1 MLGSNNI
8 GIGVN
13 AASWDR
19 YRRQELAVPF
29 NQQEAVPADAG
40 SQKLLMLL
48 SSLRETKAGTQ
59 LYQQIEQLLQAS
71 AQESLQQQR
80 AYAKLLDLLL
90 EGLAHTL
97 PVNSELRLNVKLLQ
111 VRIQPPLAACE
122 FQSIQNALQQM
133 QPQLLPD
140 AQQSEAAL
148 RQSLSPLLAAFG
160 LSPAA
165 PRAQAARDEQAAPVE
180 RQPPASPSP
189 QKYILKEHRPT
200 PSFEK
205 EPAQRANSVFRQHLS
220 EQQKSIQ
227 QLESDLL
234 EKIRS
239 IQKCHHEFSAL
250 LGKTLKNTQQAQ
262 TPQDIQDLRET
273 MIQEAKGMVQGNEML
288 SETLDGAYHYL
299 KALQKDGQ
307 RMSDELA
314 RVHLL
319 SLTDELTGLPNRR
332 AFLRHLD
339 DEVSRSKRYQFPLT
353 VAIVDLDHFKSVN
366 DRFGHAVGDA
376 VLRNYAKDIFAVL
389 RHHDIVARFGG
400 EEFAV
405 MLPNTSL
412 ENGLA
417 ALNKVLNRA
426 RQSRFVYQ
434 DQEYHVPTLSAGLAQ
449 FQNGENITA
458 LIERADTALYRAKE
472 RGRNQLA
479 TDPETVPQSTPTSQP
494 PVEPTEYHQSDLVD
508 DLITWT
514 APDQHSAS
522 ER

>member
-1 MLGSNNI
+1 MLT
-8 GIGVN
+8 
-13 AASWDR
+13 
-19 YRRQELAVPF
+19 
-29 NQQEAVPADAG
+29 DAG
-40 SQKLLMLL
+40 SRKLLMLL
-48 SSLRETKAGTQ
+48 SSLRETKTGTQ
-59 LYQQIEQLLQAS
+59 LYQQIEQLLQAG
-71 AQESLQQQR
+71 AQENLQQQR
-80 AYAKLLDLLL
+80 AYAQLLDLLL
-90 EGLAHTL
+90 EGMAHSL
-97 PVNSELRLNVKLLQ
+97 PAQSELHLNIKLLQ
-111 VRIQPPLAACE
+111 VRIQPPLATGE
-122 FQSIQNALQQM
+122 FQAIQSALQQM
-133 QPQLLPD
+133 QQQWVPD
-140 AQQSEAAL
+140 AQRSEALLQQA
-148 RQSLSPLLAAFG
+148 LSPLLDAFG
-160 LSPAA
+160 LSPAVLRKQ
-165 PRAQAARDEQAAPVE
+165 PVHEERAARVE
-180 RQPPASPSP
+180 REPAASKPP

-200 PSFEK
+200 PAFEK

-234 EKIRS
+234 DKIRS

-250 LGKTLKNTQQAQ
+250 LETTLKNTQQAQ
-262 TPQDIQDLRET
+262 TPQELQSLRET
-273 MIQEAKGMVQGNEML
+273 MVQEAKGMVQGNEML

-299 KALQKDGQ
+299 KTLQKDGQ

-319 SLTDELTGLPNRR
+319 SLTDELTSLPNRR

-339 DEVSRSKRYQFPLT
+339 DEISRTKRYQIPLT
-353 VAIVDLDHFKSVN
+353 VGIVDLDHFKSVN

-426 RQSRFVYQ
+426 RLSRFVYQ
-434 DQEYHVPTLSAGLAQ
+434 DKEYHVPTMSAGLAQ
-449 FQNGENITA
+449 YQNGENITA
-458 LIERADTALYRAKE
+458 LIERADNALYRAKE

-479 TDPETVPQSTPTSQP
+479 TDPDAVPATTPAAQP
-494 PVEPTEYHQSDLVD
+494 SAEPADYDQPDLYD
-508 DLITWT
+508 ELITWT
-514 APDQHSAS
+514 APDQRSAS
-522 ER
+522 DR